1 MCLGS
6 RSEGRSE
13 GCRLL
18 VVGVGVGEEGRRL
31 LVGGVVE
38 VVAGLGIAV
47 AVDLREEGGR
57 ERVDGEA

>member
-1 MCLGS
+1 M
-6 RSEGRSE
+6 E

>member
-6 RSEGRSE
+6 RSEGRLE